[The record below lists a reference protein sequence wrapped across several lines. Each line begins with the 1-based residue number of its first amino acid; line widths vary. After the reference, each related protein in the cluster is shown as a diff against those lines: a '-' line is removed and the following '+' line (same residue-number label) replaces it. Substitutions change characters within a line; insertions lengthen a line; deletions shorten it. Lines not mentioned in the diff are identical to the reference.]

1 MPIIEK
7 NKKEL
12 KMSLLKCPECGHNV
26 SSEATTCPNCGF
38 PIKKEKIQI
47 YPEPIDDIWIEKYKK
62 KAFNTKRNQ
71 IIINAII
78 LLLDIIF
85 WPLSFIND
93 GKFVVFAILASIFV
107 YVLLISIVLTISALI
122 CIKTKVINIDG
133 YNIVGYLGF
142 FKNSLVVENV
152 IVDTFFGN
160 PFYSSDIYT
169 KLPNDKK
176 IMARFT
182 STTMTVREN

>member
-1 MPIIEK
+1 MI
-7 NKKEL
+7 
-12 KMSLLKCPECGHNV
+12 
-26 SSEATTCPNCGF
+26 
-38 PIKKEKIQI
+38 
-47 YPEPIDDIWIEKYKK
+47 
-62 KAFNTKRNQ
+62 
-71 IIINAII
+71 
-78 LLLDIIF
+78 LDIIF

-93 GKFVVFAILASIFV
+93 GKFVVFASLASIFV

-160 PFYSSDIYT
+160 PFIAVIFIQ
-169 KLPNDKK
+169 NCQMIKK

>member
-1 MPIIEK
+1 MW
-7 NKKEL
+7 
-12 KMSLLKCPECGHNV
+12 V
-26 SSEATTCPNCGF
+26 SD
-38 PIKKEKIQI
+38 KKEKIQI
-47 YPEPIDDIWIEKYKK
+47 YPEQIDDIWIEKYKK

-78 LLLDIIF
+78 LILDIIF

-93 GKFVVFAILASIFV
+93 GKFWVFLIFAYV
-107 YVLLISIVLTISALI
+107 FGYVLLISIVLTISALI
-122 CIKTKVINIDG
+122 CIKIKVINIDG

-152 IVDTFFGN
+152 IIDTFFEN
-160 PFYSSDIYT
+160 PFCSSDIYT

>member
-1 MPIIEK
+1 
-7 NKKEL
+7 
-12 KMSLLKCPECGHNV
+12 MSLLKCPECGHNV

-78 LLLDIIF
+78 LILDIIF

-107 YVLLISIVLTISALI
+107 YVLLIL
-122 CIKTKVINIDG
+122 
-133 YNIVGYLGF
+133 YLH
-142 FKNSLVVENV
+142 
-152 IVDTFFGN
+152 
-160 PFYSSDIYT
+160 
-169 KLPNDKK
+169 
-176 IMARFT
+176 
-182 STTMTVREN
+182 

>member
-1 MPIIEK
+1 MI
-7 NKKEL
+7 
-12 KMSLLKCPECGHNV
+12 
-26 SSEATTCPNCGF
+26 
-38 PIKKEKIQI
+38 
-47 YPEPIDDIWIEKYKK
+47 
-62 KAFNTKRNQ
+62 
-71 IIINAII
+71 
-78 LLLDIIF
+78 LDIIF

-93 GKFVVFAILASIFV
+93 GKFVIFVILASIFV

-169 KLPNDKK
+169 KLLNDKK